1 MRAIIF
7 FGCFLVVA
15 GSAWAQL
22 GEDRWQRVRPLQPNP
37 SGYSYGQLRGPS
49 TAESL
54 RGFDMWYQQQ
64 REQHRQQHE
73 RYRQEARQHVLNQ
86 SHRLR
91 ENDRLRQGPGQP
103 Y

>member
-7 FGCFLVVA
+7 FGSFLIMA

-22 GEDRWQRVRPLQPNP
+22 GEDLLQQARKVLPNP
-37 SGYSYGQLRGPS
+37 SGSYYGQLQGPS

-54 RGFDMWYQQQ
+54 RGFNMWYQQQ
-64 REQHRQQHE
+64 REKHRQQHE
-73 RYRQEARQHVLNQ
+73 RYRQEARQHELNQ
-86 SHRLR
+86 RHRLR
-91 ENDRLRQGPGQP
+91 EYDRLRQGPGQP

>member
-7 FGCFLVVA
+7 FGSFLVMA

-22 GEDRWQRVRPLQPNP
+22 GEDRLQQARQVLPNP

-54 RGFDMWYQQQ
+54 RGFNMWYQEQ
-64 REQHRQQHE
+64 REKHRQQHE
-73 RYRQEARQHVLNQ
+73 RYRQQARQHELNQ
-86 SHRLR
+86 RHRLR
-91 ENDRLRQGPGQP
+91 EYDRLRQGPGQP